1 MSSPVTSIT
10 RAFGLG
16 LPVIQAPMAGG
27 ATTPELVGAV
37 CNAGAL
43 GSFAAAT
50 LAPQAIRAGVK
61 RIRELTDRPFGVN
74 LFVLQSPQPDPAA
87 IARANL
93 LLAPFRAELGLPQAA
108 PPLARY
114 CEDPQEQFE
123 ALVEARPAL
132 ASFAFDVHS
141 AAQVERLHA
150 AGCLVAG
157 SATNVAEARAWESA
171 GADFICAQG
180 MEAGGHRGTFIG
192 SVEDS
197 LIGCMALVPQ
207 IVDAVR
213 LPVIA
218 AGGIMDGRGIAAALM
233 LGAAAAQMGTAFLNC
248 VESGIHPVWKA
259 ALRGAGDT
267 ATQVTLA
274 FSGRMARGINNDF
287 MRRMA
292 AHQKEVPAYPVQNA
306 LSGEM
311 RAAAARQN
319 QAQYMSLW
327 AGQGVALARTLGA
340 AELIDT
346 LSAELRTALARG
358 AASA

>member
-50 LAPQAIRAGVK
+50 LAPQAIRVGVK

-259 ALRGAGDT
+259 ALRSAGDT

>member
-1 MSSPVTSIT
+1 MSLPVTSIM

-27 ATTPELVGAV
+27 ATTPELVAAAS
-37 CNAGAL
+37 NAGAL
-43 GSFAAAT
+43 GSFAAAI
-50 LAPQAIRAGVK
+50 LSPQAIRAGVK

-74 LFVLQSPQPDPAA
+74 LFVLETPQPEPAA
-87 IARANL
+87 IARANR
-93 LLAPFRAELGLPQAA
+93 LLAPFRAELGLPESA
-108 PPLARY
+108 PPLSRY

-123 ALVEARPAL
+123 ALLEARPAL

-192 SVEDS
+192 TYQDS
-197 LIGCMALVPQ
+197 LIGSMALVPQ

-213 LPVIA
+213 VPVIA

-248 VESGIHPVWKA
+248 AESGIHPAWKE

-267 ATQVTLA
+267 STQVTLA

-292 AHQKEVPAYPVQNA
+292 ALQEEVPGYPVQNA
-306 LSGEM
+306 LTGEL
-311 RAAAARQN
+311 RAAAAKGN

-340 AELIDT
+340 AELVDM
-346 LSAELRTALARG
+346 LAAELRTALARG
-358 AASA
+358 AAPA

>member
-1 MSSPVTSIT
+1 MSSPITSIT

-27 ATTPELVGAV
+27 ATTPELVAAV

-74 LFVLQSPQPDPAA
+74 LFVLQAPQPDPAA

-132 ASFAFDVHS
+132 ASFAFDVHG

-248 VESGIHPVWKA
+248 VESGIHPAWKA

-267 ATQVTLA
+267 ATRVTLA

-292 AHQKEVPAYPVQNA
+292 AHQEEVPAYPVQNA
-306 LSGEM
+306 LTGEM

-319 QAQYMSLW
+319 EVQYMSLW

-346 LSAELRTALARG
+346 LSAELRAALARG

>member
-74 LFVLQSPQPDPAA
+74 LFVLQPPQPDPAA

-259 ALRGAGDT
+259 ALRSAGDT

-306 LSGEM
+306 LTGEM

>member
-1 MSSPVTSIT
+1 MSLPVTSIT

-27 ATTPELVGAV
+27 ATTPELVAAV

-50 LAPQAIRAGVK
+50 LAPQAIRVGVK

-74 LFVLQSPQPDPAA
+74 LFVLQAPQPDPAA

-132 ASFAFDVHS
+132 ASFAFDVHG

-180 MEAGGHRGTFIG
+180 IEAGGHRGTFIG

-248 VESGIHPVWKA
+248 VESGIHPAWKA

-267 ATQVTLA
+267 ATRVTLA

-292 AHQKEVPAYPVQNA
+292 AHQEEVPAYPVQNA
-306 LSGEM
+306 LTGEM

-346 LSAELRTALARG
+346 LSAELRAALARG

>member
-259 ALRGAGDT
+259 ALRSAGDT

>member
-1 MSSPVTSIT
+1 MPLPSTSIT
-10 RAFGLG
+10 RAFGLR

-27 ATTPELVGAV
+27 ATTPELVAAV

-50 LAPQAIRAGVK
+50 LAPQAMRAGVA

-74 LFVLQSPQPDPAA
+74 LFVLETPQPDAAA
-87 IARANL
+87 IVRANL
-93 LLAPFRAELGLPQAA
+93 LLAPFRAELGLPEAA

-114 CEDPQEQFE
+114 CEDPQAQFE
-123 ALVEARPAL
+123 ALLEARPAL

-157 SATNVAEARAWESA
+157 SATNLAEARAWEAA

-192 SVEDS
+192 AYQDS
-197 LIGCMALVPQ
+197 LIGGMALVPQ
-207 IVDAVR
+207 VVDAVR
-213 LPVIA
+213 VPVIA

-248 VESGIHPVWKA
+248 AESGIHPAWKE
-259 ALRGAGDT
+259 ALRGADDT
-267 ATQVTLA
+267 ATELTLA

-292 AHQKEVPAYPVQNA
+292 AHQENLPAYPVQNA
-306 LSGEM
+306 LTGEM
-311 RAAAARQN
+311 RAAAARDG

-327 AGQGVALARTLGA
+327 AGQGVALTRTLGA
-340 AELIDT
+340 AELIDA
-346 LSAELRTALARG
+346 LAAELALALARG
-358 AASA
+358 AASD

>member
-1 MSSPVTSIT
+1 MSLPITSIT

-27 ATTPELVGAV
+27 ATTPELVAAV

-74 LFVLQSPQPDPAA
+74 LFVLQAPQPDPAA

-132 ASFAFDVHS
+132 ASFAFDVHG

-248 VESGIHPVWKA
+248 VESGIHPAWKA

-267 ATQVTLA
+267 ATRVTLA

-292 AHQKEVPAYPVQNA
+292 AHQEEVPAYPVQNA
-306 LSGEM
+306 LTGEM

-319 QAQYMSLW
+319 EVQYMSLW

-346 LSAELRTALARG
+346 LSAELRAALARG

>member
-1 MSSPVTSIT
+1 
-10 RAFGLG
+10 
-16 LPVIQAPMAGG
+16 
-27 ATTPELVGAV
+27 
-37 CNAGAL
+37 
-43 GSFAAAT
+43 
-50 LAPQAIRAGVK
+50 
-61 RIRELTDRPFGVN
+61 
-74 LFVLQSPQPDPAA
+74 
-87 IARANL
+87 
-93 LLAPFRAELGLPQAA
+93 
-108 PPLARY
+108 
-114 CEDPQEQFE
+114 
-123 ALVEARPAL
+123 
-132 ASFAFDVHS
+132 
-141 AAQVERLHA
+141 
-150 AGCLVAG
+150 
-157 SATNVAEARAWESA
+157 
-171 GADFICAQG
+171 

-192 SVEDS
+192 SVEDA

-306 LSGEM
+306 LTGEM

-319 QAQYMSLW
+319 QVQYMSLW

-358 AASA
+358 ASSA

>member
-1 MSSPVTSIT
+1 MSLPVTSIT

-27 ATTPELVGAV
+27 ATTPELVAAV

-50 LAPQAIRAGVK
+50 LAPQAIRVGVK

-74 LFVLQSPQPDPAA
+74 LFVLQAPQPDPAA

-132 ASFAFDVHS
+132 ASFAFDVHG

-180 MEAGGHRGTFIG
+180 IEAGGHRGTFIG

-248 VESGIHPVWKA
+248 VESGIHPAWKA

-267 ATQVTLA
+267 ATRVTLA

-292 AHQKEVPAYPVQNA
+292 AHQEEVPAYPVQNA
-306 LSGEM
+306 LTGEM

-319 QAQYMSLW
+319 EVQYMSLW

-346 LSAELRTALARG
+346 LSAELRAALARG